1 MDGFADAGERVFG
14 DEVVAG
20 LAEEQADGGVVIGC
34 LDLGVHGGEVEVEL
48 AGVAGFEGVGLEF
61 HDDRAFQPGVIEQEW
76 GREWGRVSHFNISIG
91 R

>member
-14 DEVVAG
+14 DEGVAG

-48 AGVAGFEGVGLEF
+48 AGVPGFEGVGLES
-61 HDDRAFQPGVIEQEW
+61 HDDVACGGVPNNGQW
-76 GREWGRVSHFNISIG
+76 RVVFMTEEFKK
-91 R
+91 